1 MNIIWKAPALFDL
14 VDIREFIDK
23 NNPSAAKRVALSIIE
38 SANKLAINPFIGR
51 IGTLDE
57 TRELV
62 VTRLP
67 YILVYQI
74 EQDQIEILRV
84 VHTSK
89 LWPEEN

>member
-1 MNIIWKAPALFDL
+1 MKIFWKAPALFDL

-23 NNPSAAKRVALSIIE
+23 DNPSAAKRVAINIKE

-51 IGTLDE
+51 IGTLDG

-62 VTRLP
+62 VTKLP
-67 YILVYQI
+67 YILVYQVD
-74 EQDQIEILRV
+74 QDQIEILRV

-89 LWPEEN
+89 LWSEDN